1 MNTEI
6 MEETA
11 EESSK
16 AAAPSPKWRERLH
29 ALRNNTPLLF
39 RMVWEAAPRVVVGS
53 LGARVI
59 ASLVPL
65 AMLAVTGSIIEGIH
79 AYTSHQ
85 KALPHYFW
93 WLVAAE
99 FMLAALS
106 TILVRVLDFGECS
119 QGAQSR

>member
-1 MNTEI
+1 MWYSACTLAQGVRYESDSMEARSAPRTQGIDFVNTEVI
-6 MEETA
+6 EETA

-16 AAAPSPKWRERLH
+16 ATAPSPKWRERLH

-85 KALPHYFW
+85 REL
-93 WLVAAE
+93 
-99 FMLAALS
+99 
-106 TILVRVLDFGECS
+106 
-119 QGAQSR
+119 QSE